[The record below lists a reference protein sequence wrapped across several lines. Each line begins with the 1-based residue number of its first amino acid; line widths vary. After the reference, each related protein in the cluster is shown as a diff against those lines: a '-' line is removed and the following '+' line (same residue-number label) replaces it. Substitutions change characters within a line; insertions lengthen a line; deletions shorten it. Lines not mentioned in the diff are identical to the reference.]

1 MSQEGPYWIDP
12 GEISLEFP
20 DVSLALRE
28 PDGLLAIGGDLS
40 PERILYAYRHGI
52 FPWYSDGQPILWWS
66 PDPRTVLVPE
76 KLKISTSLR
85 KKLRSRR
92 FSVTIDS
99 AFAQV
104 IRRCAEPRPGAGG
117 TWITGEMEAAYIR
130 LHQLGHAHSVETWLD
145 ERLVGGLYGVSIG
158 KVFFGESMFSRES
171 DASKIAF
178 AHLVRRVKSRGV
190 SLIDCQ
196 VYTAHLASLGAE
208 EIPRQSF
215 VRQLEVLCDAGLDS
229 EAWTADPGIS
239 REDW

>member
-1 MSQEGPYWIDP
+1 MSQEGPYWIAQ
-12 GEISLEFP
+12 GETSLDFP

-28 PDGLLAIGGDLS
+28 PDGLLAVGGDLS
-40 PERILYAYRHGI
+40 PERIISAYRNGV

-85 KKLRSRR
+85 KKLRGRR

-104 IRRCAEPRPGAGG
+104 IRRCSEPRSGSGD
-117 TWITGEMEAAYIR
+117 TWITGEMQDAYIR
-130 LHQLGHAHSVETWLD
+130 LHRLGHAHSVETWLD
-145 ERLVGGLYGVSIG
+145 EQLVGGLYGVSIG
-158 KVFFGESMFSRES
+158 KVFFGESMFSRQS

-178 AHLVRRVKSRGV
+178 AHLVRRVESWGV

-208 EIPRQSF
+208 EIPRRSF
-215 VRQLEVLCDAGLDS
+215 IVQLEALCDAELDS
-229 EAWTADPGIS
+229 EAWKAGPELP